1 MSKISWKGGAL
12 LAPVPPALVTCADGD
27 RRNVLTVAWTGVLNT
42 VPPKTYVSI
51 RPARYSHE
59 LIQNSGCFVIN
70 LATESL
76 VRAVDFCG
84 CRSGREVDKFEA
96 MELACEPSPVLGLPM
111 LSACPVSLECRV
123 FETRPLG
130 SHDMFLADIVGV
142 SVDDRYIDAAGKLR
156 LDKAAVLG
164 YCHGSYY
171 GLGKF
176 LGNFGFSVMKPKTAK
191 KKTKGRNPR

>member
-1 MSKISWKGGAL
+1 M
-12 LAPVPPALVTCADGD
+12 
-27 RRNVLTVAWTGVLNT
+27 
-42 VPPKTYVSI
+42 
-51 RPARYSHE
+51 
-59 LIQNSGCFVIN
+59 
-70 LATESL
+70 
-76 VRAVDFCG
+76 
-84 CRSGREVDKFEA
+84 
-96 MELACEPSPVLGLPM
+96 
-111 LSACPVSLECRV
+111 

-142 SVDDRYIDAAGKLR
+142 SVDDRFIDAAGKLR

-191 KKTKGRNPR
+191 KKTKGRNTR